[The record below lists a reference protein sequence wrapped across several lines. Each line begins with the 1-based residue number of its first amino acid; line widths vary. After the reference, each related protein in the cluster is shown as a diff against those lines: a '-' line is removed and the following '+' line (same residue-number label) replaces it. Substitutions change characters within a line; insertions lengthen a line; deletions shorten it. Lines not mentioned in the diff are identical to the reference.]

1 MFAQPLNQND
11 NQEMAKPRVLII
23 EDDADIREVM
33 RYNLEQEGFKVR
45 EAATG
50 EAGLVAAR
58 KKPPDIL
65 LLDLMLPGLQGLEVC
80 RRLRSMT
87 ETRSTPIIMVTAK
100 GEEPD
105 IVAGLEMGA
114 DDYMS
119 KPFSTREL
127 VARVRSVLRRGSG
140 SDDDGAGATT
150 EVGPLEL
157 DSGRHEATVRGEP
170 LKLTLAEFRLLQSLS
185 SYPGRVF
192 TRVQLIRNITD
203 GDTHIVERNIDV
215 HVRSLRKKL
224 GSDGYLIKTVRGVGY
239 KLEDDATA

>member
-1 MFAQPLNQND
+1 
-11 NQEMAKPRVLII
+11 MAKPRVLVV
-23 EDDADIREVM
+23 EDDADIRELI

-50 EAGLVAAR
+50 EEGLVSAR
-58 KKPPDIL
+58 KKPPDVV
-65 LLDLMLPGLQGLEVC
+65 LLDLMLPGIQGLEVC
-80 RRLRSMT
+80 RRLRNLA
-87 ETRSTPIIMVTAK
+87 ETRTTPIIMVTAK

-127 VARVRSVLRRGSG
+127 VARVRSVLRRS
-140 SDDDGAGATT
+140 SSADEARTII
-150 EVGPLEL
+150 EVGPLEI
-157 DSGRHEATVRGEP
+157 DSERHEVNVRGEL
-170 LKLTLAEFRLLQSLS
+170 LKLTLAEFKLLQSLS
-185 SYPGRVF
+185 ANPGRVF
-192 TRVQLIRNITD
+192 TRAQLIRNITG

-224 GSDGYLIKTVRGVGY
+224 GPDGYLIKTVRGVGY
-239 KLEDDATA
+239 KLEDDATL